1 MDWLIDLFRN
11 DSVANAV
18 LVLSLVVA
26 NGILLGSI
34 RICGVSLGVAG
45 VLFTGLIA
53 GHFHASINSHVMEFA
68 REFGLILFVY
78 TIGVQVG
85 PGFIASLRQQG
96 LPLNLMAASIVVL
109 GALVTIG
116 IAFLGGIDMQTAV
129 GLFAGATTNTPALG
143 AAQQALKNVA
153 SFTEEMAKM
162 PGLGYAV
169 AYPFGIIGIILTMS
183 LIRLIFKIQPS
194 VEAADFNRQMQ
205 STTPKPTALNL
216 VVQNLN
222 LNGLP
227 ISRIPNLSES
237 SVVISRVYHEGRME
251 VATPDTVIYQGDVLL
266 AVGPPA
272 KIEDLRLI
280 IGQPASMDLRRLPSH
295 LTTRRLLV
303 TKKEVL
309 GKTADE
315 LDLHE
320 KYGVTITRI
329 SRAEIEFTPSTSFR
343 FQFGDTV
350 VVVGEE
356 EDIQRVAQLVGNST
370 KQLNHPQVVPIFV
383 GIALGIVLGSWPMHF
398 SQIPAPVKLGLA
410 GGPLL
415 AAIIL
420 SRIGRIGSI
429 IWYMPTSANFML
441 REVGITLFLACVGL
455 KSGDQFVPTLLQGD
469 GFYWMGMAAL
479 ITLVPLMLVG
489 LFARLFYKLN
499 FMSVCGLLSGSM
511 TDPPALA
518 FANTMAGSDSP
529 SVAYATVY
537 PLTMFLRVLTA
548 QLLVLFFVR

>member
-1 MDWLIDLFRN
+1 
-11 DSVANAV
+11 
-18 LVLSLVVA
+18 
-26 NGILLGSI
+26 
-34 RICGVSLGVAG
+34 
-45 VLFTGLIA
+45 
-53 GHFHASINSHVMEFA
+53 
-68 REFGLILFVY
+68 
-78 TIGVQVG
+78 
-85 PGFIASLRQQG
+85 
-96 LPLNLMAASIVVL
+96 
-109 GALVTIG
+109 
-116 IAFLGGIDMQTAV
+116 
-129 GLFAGATTNTPALG
+129 
-143 AAQQALKNVA
+143 
-153 SFTEEMAKM
+153 
-162 PGLGYAV
+162 LGYAV

-183 LIRLIFKIQPS
+183 LIRFIFRIQPNA
-194 VEAADFNRQMQ
+194 EAAEFSRQMQ
-205 STTPKPTALNL
+205 SSTPKLTTLNL

-227 ISRIPNLSES
+227 LSRIPNLADS
-237 SVVISRVYHEGRME
+237 SVVISRVYHEGKME
-251 VATPDTVIYQGDVLL
+251 VATPDTVIYHGDVLL

-272 KIEDLRLI
+272 KIEDMRLI
-280 IGQPASMDLRRLPSH
+280 IGSPASMDLRRLPSH

-309 GKTADE
+309 GKTVDE

-329 SRAEIEFTPSTSFR
+329 SRAEIEFTPNSSFR

-356 EDIQRVAQLVGNST
+356 EDIQKVAQLVGNST

-383 GIALGIVLGSWPMHF
+383 GIALGIILGSWPMHF

-420 SRIGRIGSI
+420 SRVGRIGSI
-429 IWYMPTSANFML
+429 IWYMPVSANFML

-455 KSGDQFVPTLLQGD
+455 KSGDQFVPTLLQGN
-469 GFYWMGMAAL
+469 GFYWMAMAAL
-479 ITLVPLMLVG
+479 ITLVPLILVG
-489 LFARLFYKLN
+489 LVARLFYKLN

-518 FANTMAGSDSP
+518 FANSMAGSDSP

-537 PLTMFLRVLTA
+537 PLTMFLRVLAA